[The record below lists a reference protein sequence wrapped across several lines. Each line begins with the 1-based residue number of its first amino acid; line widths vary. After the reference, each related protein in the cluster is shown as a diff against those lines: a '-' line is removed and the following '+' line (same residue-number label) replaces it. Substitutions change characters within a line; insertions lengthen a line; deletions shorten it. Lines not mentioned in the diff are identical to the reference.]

1 MPDRAGII
9 FVTSCQAVRHAK
21 NRTIMK
27 HLLYFAAS
35 LMLTCGLW
43 ACDDSDE
50 TPSYPTIRVLPA
62 DGLTFEAAG
71 GTLSLTVDAQG
82 AEWTVQKSAAW
93 INLAPL
99 TDANRIDITVGP
111 YDATQ
116 ERSGEIKVLGGAE
129 PVVVKVVQKGVAPVL
144 EVDAT
149 QLAFEDDGYPVRT
162 ITVTASHVD
171 WQVEKPD
178 AEWITVTPD
187 KETGTIS
194 VSASPN
200 PDKAVRNGSF
210 RLMGEGAED
219 VTIGISQAAAVDFW
233 DRSSAYRLGY
243 RGKVKSVG
251 KHIDLANNDGTIVLN
266 DLQFDETGNL
276 LQFGRDGG
284 GMLVSVTYDEQNRP
298 TTISAKSA
306 EQDFSFTLIYGSH
319 GKFIPI
325 YEMFEYDLDEF
336 LPVDFR
342 VWMPFLIENLQEFK
356 VRDKVEPENNLDY
369 RFTVSDSGVSVD
381 LYLESGMVYLLGYY
395 TMNYEGIYPHLLQSE
410 GIEYAT
416 YEIDAASGKIIRQT
430 MASYYDIVLERSL
443 DRRNTIR
450 RAVYG
455 VYDMLLAYNEQLDV
469 VARTMATEDDM
480 PSFEAAYEYDAQ
492 QNWTRIT
499 LTRSGQMPATD
510 RREVTYWE

>member
-1 MPDRAGII
+1 
-9 FVTSCQAVRHAK
+9 
-21 NRTIMK
+21 MK
-27 HLLYFAAS
+27 HLLYIAAS

-99 TDANRIDITVGP
+99 TDASRINVTVGP

-116 ERSGEIKVLGGAE
+116 ERSGEITLLGGAE

-144 EVDAT
+144 ETDAT

-162 ITVTASHVD
+162 ISVRASHVD

-187 KETGTIS
+187 KEAGTIR

-200 PDKAVRNGSF
+200 PDKTVRNGGF
-210 RLMGEGAED
+210 RITGEGAED
-219 VTIGISQAAAVDFW
+219 VTISVSQAATVDFW
-233 DRSSAYRLGY
+233 DRSPAYRMGY
-243 RGKVKSVG
+243 RGKVKSVS
-251 KHIDLANNDGTIVLN
+251 KHIDLANNDGTVVLT
-266 DLQFDETGNL
+266 DLQFDENGNL
-276 LQFGRDGG
+276 LKFGRDDG
-284 GMLVSVTYDEQNRP
+284 GMVVTVSYDEQNRP
-298 TTISAKSA
+298 TAIAAKSA
-306 EQDFSFTLIYGSH
+306 EQDFSFLLHYGSH

-342 VWMPFLIENLQEFK
+342 IWMPFLIENLQEFE
-356 VRDKVEPENNLDY
+356 VRDKVESENNLDY
-369 RFTVSDSGVSVD
+369 RFTDSDSGVSVD

-455 VYDMLLAYNEQLDV
+455 VYDMSLAYNEQLDV
-469 VARTMATEDDM
+469 VARTMVAEDDM
-480 PSFEAAYEYDAQ
+480 PSFEAAYEYDTQ